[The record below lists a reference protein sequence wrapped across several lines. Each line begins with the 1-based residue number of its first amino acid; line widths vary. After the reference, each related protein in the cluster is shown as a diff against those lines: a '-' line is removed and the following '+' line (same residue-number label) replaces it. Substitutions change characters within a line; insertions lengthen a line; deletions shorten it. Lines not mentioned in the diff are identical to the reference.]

1 MKILVTGAAGQVGWE
16 LARELPALGEVV
28 AMGLEGMDLAR
39 PDEIRRVLRE
49 LRPDVVVNA
58 AAYTAVDKAESEP
71 ELARLVNA
79 VAPGVMAEELRTSGG
94 LLIHYSTDY
103 VFDGAKTGPYSEDD
117 EPNPLSSYGAS
128 KLEGERAIQAV
139 GVSHLILRTSWVYGA
154 RGRNFLLT
162 MLRLFQERDE
172 LKIVDDQI
180 GAPTWSRWISQTT
193 ASVLKQCI
201 ESRKSG
207 TWVDAEWS
215 GIYHVTAGGSTS
227 WFGFAEAIRAL
238 SDAAGSASK
247 PRLVPI
253 TSAEYPLL
261 AKRPGNSILSNAKI
275 AARCGVVQSPWGALL
290 RECIAELRASPAGHG
305 GGP

>member
-16 LARELPALGEVV
+16 LARQLPSLGEVV
-28 AMGLEGMDLAR
+28 AIDLEGIDLAR
-39 PDEIRRVLRE
+39 PDDIRRVLRE

-79 VAPGVMAEELRTSGG
+79 VAPGVMAEELRSSGG
-94 LLIHYSTDY
+94 FLIHYSTDY
-103 VFDGAKTGPYSEDD
+103 VFDGTKTGPYVEDD
-117 EPNPLSSYGAS
+117 EPNPLSSYGAT

-154 RGRNFLLT
+154 RGKNFLLT

-172 LKIVDDQI
+172 LRIVDDQI
-180 GAPTWSRWISQTT
+180 GAPTSSRWISRTT

-215 GIYHVTAGGSTS
+215 GLYHATAGGSTS

-238 SDAAGSASK
+238 SDATGSASK

-253 TSAEYPLL
+253 TSAEYPLP

-275 AARCGVVQSPWGALL
+275 TARFGVVQSPWGALL
-290 RECIAELRASPAGHG
+290 RECMAELRASSAGHG